1 MSDRLPPTSLYPTII
16 RALAITAIVL
26 GSLGALIAAYGLLN
40 VFLMSAGVFSPQPPP
55 NLPAAMRES
64 FLELMEVQRGVAWY
78 AVFPT
83 ALSGLVSLFMVI
95 AGVQSLQQKEVG
107 LMTWAALAAALVDF
121 LSYVVMQIVNFILM
135 KPAIDQY
142 LDSITSLGAGPQA
155 EMIGTLASASMTGG
169 VVFGI
174 IIGLLFVGFWIWA
187 YITLNNHDKRINEV
201 ISG

>member
-95 AGVQSLQQKEVG
+95 AGVQSLQQKEDMGEVLHVIDFDRDG
-107 LMTWAALAAALVDF
+107 TLDLFAGGGGYMFWSKNSCGTFETLIISDPDGSDGVDPFWKGFGRIWRSATYSKNTYAIVDF
-121 LSYVVMQIVNFILM
+121 LIS
-135 KPAIDQY
+135 
-142 LDSITSLGAGPQA
+142 LDYQLEDIHIHG
-155 EMIGTLASASMTGG
+155 LA
-169 VVFGI
+169 
-174 IIGLLFVGFWIWA
+174 
-187 YITLNNHDKRINEV
+187 N
-201 ISG
+201 